1 MKKRIRFSAALLIL
15 ALFASCLLSAC
26 AAPAQPADDGDPVV
40 AAYGETLLRR
50 SLVDAEKKQMQA
62 LSGGKAVSDK
72 DAADQLL
79 LNLIMLDE
87 AKRRGLSVTQE
98 QVDAE
103 FEGQKKNYEEFPEV
117 QQYIDDYCAQAGI
130 TLEEYYDAI
139 RDQLPRVMLRQLLRD
154 ELGREYCQ
162 THGLEFTKVN
172 PPEKMTKYVQN
183 YLDGLLDTYRK
194 DITYYI
200 DA

>member
-1 MKKRIRFSAALLIL
+1 MKRSLAALL
-15 ALFASCLLSAC
+15 ALSALVCLLAGC
-26 AAPAQPADDGDPVV
+26 AKQDAAQEADPVV
-40 AAYGETLLRR
+40 AAYGETELRR
-50 SLVDAEKKQMQA
+50 SLVDAVKKNMQA
-62 LSGGKAVSDK
+62 LSGAKAVSDK
-72 DAADQLL
+72 EAADQLL

-103 FEGQKKNYEEFPEV
+103 FEGQKKNYESYPEV

-130 TLEEYYDAI
+130 TLDAYYDAV
-139 RDQLPRVMLRQLLRD
+139 RDQLPRTMLRQLLRD

-172 PPEKMTKYVQN
+172 PPEEMTKYVQT